1 MSFDDSK
8 EEPLHS
14 SLHTEFIIEAGA
26 QAEGNGWKAFFRIE
40 RHASAPWRSR
50 RVFLNRKFD
59 DLEIA
64 IQAALNEARK
74 RIHEDLAA
82 ADIA

>member
-1 MSFDDSK
+1 MSFDDSNK
-8 EEPLHS
+8 EPLHS
-14 SLHTEFIIEAGA
+14 RSHTEFIIEAGA
-26 QAEGNGWKAFFRIE
+26 LAEGN
-40 RHASAPWRSR
+40 
-50 RVFLNRKFD
+50 LNQKFD